1 MFPYK
6 CLLLP
11 TDPKTSQLLFS
22 TSSSN
27 ACAKLVQLCLT
38 VCDPMDCS
46 PVFPG
51 GSVVKNLPA
60 MQEPKETCVP
70 SLGWEEPL
78 KKGGAT
84 HFSVLA
90 WRTPW
95 TREPSGLQS
104 MGSQKLRHDWS
115 MSVTHS
121 LPGSSVHR
129 ILQARILE
137 WIVIPSSRGSSQ
149 PRDQTHAS
157 CVTCTAGG
165 FFTPEHKCI
174 LFILNFWADI
184 WFLVDT
190 LESNYWLLH
199 LKFNDSREIKWKRVR
214 QIDNRIDQCQACFFP
229 LLSSLLFRTLLCN
242 FTITQKGNRNY
253 LPLQIQRQEIR
264 G

>member
-1 MFPYK
+1 MVPTNQATLALDVNLEQWMSLQSFTWFWVLRTVWTLGKEPGSV
-6 CLLLP
+6 CLAGSINWSRQGKAFVICKDICFFLVML
-11 TDPKTSQLLFS
+11 
-22 TSSSN
+22 SSLSPNEDDLKN
-27 ACAKLVQLCLT
+27 ACSLWAELKEVNLSSCRHAKSLQSCPTL
-38 VCDPMDCS
+38 CDPMDCS
-46 PVFPG
+46 P
-51 GSVVKNLPA
+51 
-60 MQEPKETCVP
+60 
-70 SLGWEEPL
+70 
-78 KKGGAT
+78 
-84 HFSVLA
+84 
-90 WRTPW
+90 
-95 TREPSGLQS
+95 
-104 MGSQKLRHDWS
+104 
-115 MSVTHS
+115 
-121 LPGSSVHR
+121 PGSSVHGS
-129 ILQARILE
+129 LQARILV
-137 WIVIPSSRGSSQ
+137 WVAMPSSRGSSQ

-157 CVTCTAGG
+157 CVSCTAGG